1 MKKFSLVSNESVR
14 KHLAN
19 TSPAKITNAFAK
31 SPRFMRANPE
41 Y

>member
-1 MKKFSLVSNESVR
+1 MKKFSLLPNEKVR

-19 TSPAKITNAFAK
+19 TSPAKFICAFAK